1 MINPASVRRRRA
13 LLTST
18 AAGVAAVDLLI
29 KAVAERRLRSPVDLG
44 LIQLQL
50 VHNSGVAFSVGQALP
65 AWTVIALTASICVA
79 LLAYAWRAVPH
90 SRPVARL
97 ALGVVLGGAAGNL
110 VDRATD
116 GVVTDYLHT
125 GWFPTF
131 NLADTLIV
139 VGAATLTLT
148 HLAARPGAGAEP
160 APKHTSR

>member
-1 MINPASVRRRRA
+1 MINPTAARRRRA
-13 LLTST
+13 LLAFT
-18 AAGVAAVDLLI
+18 AAGVAAMDLVI
-29 KAVAERRLRSPVDLG
+29 KAVAERRLRSPLDLG

-50 VHNSGVAFSVGQALP
+50 VHNPGVAFSVGQALP
-65 AWTVIALTASICVA
+65 AWTVLALTASIALA
-79 LLAYAWRAVPH
+79 LLAYAWAVVPD

-97 ALGVVLGGAAGNL
+97 ALGVVLGGALGNL
-110 VDRATD
+110 LDRASD

-148 HLAARPGAGAEP
+148 HLAAHPGAGAEP
-160 APKHTSR
+160 APKHPS